1 MELVEKDIKVSD
13 ILTKEA
19 LENAIVVHS
28 AIGGSTNATLHLPAI
43 ARELGIY
50 LEPEL
55 FDEINHRVP
64 HLGNI
69 TPSGEHLTEAFWFA
83 GGIPMVELELRDMLH
98 LDVMTVTGKTLGEN
112 LEELK
117 CFVGPPLAQQFA
129 KFCGFSDEKGHQM
142 VEFYREYYEGKGMLE
157 NAVYD
162 GIPEVLEQLKNAGIR
177 LAVATSKPEKYA
189 RKIAE
194 HFKIAPYFE
203 FIGGANMDGS
213 RTKKAEVI
221 EYVLKNCK
229 VEDRQSVLM
238 VGDREHDI
246 LGAKACKVSA
256 LGVLYGYG
264 DRAELEDAGADW
276 IVSTPAKI
284 TEKILGRE

>member
-1 MELVEKDIKVSD
+1 MAYQYELVLFDLD
-13 ILTKEA
+13 GTLTD
-19 LENAIVVHS
+19 S
-28 AIGGSTNATLHLPAI
+28 G
-43 ARELGIY
+43 LGIMNSVQY
-50 LEPEL
+50 ALKK
-55 FDEINHRVP
+55 IGRGV
-64 HLGNI
+64 
-69 TPSGEHLTEAFWFA
+69 
-83 GGIPMVELELRDMLH
+83 
-98 LDVMTVTGKTLGEN
+98 EN

-142 VEFYREYYEGKGMLE
+142 VEFYREYYEEKGMLE
-157 NAVYD
+157 NSVYD
-162 GIPEVLEQLKNAGIR
+162 GIPEVLEQLKNVGIR

-264 DRAELEDAGADW
+264 DRAELEDVGADW